1 MKHLHLYQING
12 WICFGEAEPI
22 QSESKQEYQTILCED
37 RKLLGKYN
45 GTKKSGGIM
54 NMIK

>member
-1 MKHLHLYQING
+1 VKYLHLYQIKG
-12 WICFGEAEPI
+12 QIRFGEAEPI

-37 RKLLGKYN
+37 RKLAGKYN
-45 GTKKSGGIM
+45 GTKKSAGIM